1 MSDESFDAAQ
11 KALRNRAV
19 VDLEEPLPD
28 EQPTRWWLRILVLV
42 VFFAFGAIV
51 WLSWQD
57 NAGDGTPVLVAAP
70 EEPIK
75 ERPVNPGGMELRN
88 DNTAIA
94 TVLDPDADRADTQPQ
109 VGPVVTSRPPD
120 RPAVPVEEELPPSA
134 GVSEEAPEAAPQTPG
149 APPLV
154 SMGDIIPTE
163 DDRAVPEPAAGAPA
177 ADAPAAGEPAAP
189 PSVMAV
195 APEPPATAPLVT
207 APLAPAPAPEPLAAP
222 RATPPAAPAPSAAPA
237 TDAGPMRVV
246 PPAEPPAV
254 VDTTPVPPPAPA
266 APAAPPPAPPAVV
279 ATAPAA
285 PEPAQPAARS
295 GVRIQV
301 ASLRSEADA
310 NIAWDRVARK
320 HPDVFA
326 GKRRVITQAEVKGAT
341 YYRAQLEGF
350 ASRAEAQAACEALKS
365 AGSDCLV
372 VR

>member
-70 EEPIK
+70 DEPVK
-75 ERPVNPGGMELRN
+75 QRPDDPGGMDLRN

-94 TVLDPDADRADTQPQ
+94 EALDPDGNRADSQPQ
-109 VGPVVTSRPPD
+109 VGPEVASQPPA
-120 RPAVPVEEELPPSA
+120 RPVEEELPPSA
-134 GVSEEAPEAAPQTPG
+134 GVSDPAMEAPPQTAG

-154 SMGDIIPTE
+154 SIGDIIPPEE
-163 DDRAVPEPAAGAPA
+163 DATAPE
-177 ADAPAAGEPAAP
+177 PAAGEPAP
-189 PSVMAV
+189 PSVVAV
-195 APEPPATAPLVT
+195 APEPSATAPLVT
-207 APLAPAPAPEPLAAP
+207 APLPSAPAPEPLAAP
-222 RATPPAAPAPSAAPA
+222 RAAPPAAPAPSAAPA
-237 TDAGPMRVV
+237 PTVDAGPMPVV

-266 APAAPPPAPPAVV
+266 APATPPPAPPTVV
-279 ATAPAA
+279 ATAPPA
-285 PEPAQPAARS
+285 PEPAQPAQPAARS

-310 NIAWDRVARK
+310 NVAWDRAAQK
-320 HPDVFA
+320 HPDVFT
-326 GKRRVITQAEVKGAT
+326 GKRRVITQAEVRGAT

>member
-28 EQPTRWWLRILVLV
+28 EQPTRWWLRILVLL

-70 EEPIK
+70 DEPIK
-75 ERPVNPGGMELRN
+75 QRPDDPGGMDLRN

-94 TVLDPDADRADTQPQ
+94 SALDPDGNRSDTQPQ
-109 VGPVVTSRPPD
+109 VGPVVDSRPPV
-120 RPAVPVEEELPPSA
+120 RPVEEELPPSA
-134 GVSEEAPEAAPQTPG
+134 EVSEATSEVAPDAAPQTAG

-154 SMGDIIPTE
+154 SIGDIIPTE
-163 DDRAVPEPAAGAPA
+163 DNGAGPEPAAGSPA
-177 ADAPAAGEPAAP
+177 ADGPAAGEQVPP

-207 APLAPAPAPEPLAAP
+207 APLAPVPAPEPVPAP
-222 RATPPAAPAPSAAPA
+222 RAAPPATPAPSPAPA
-237 TDAGPMRVV
+237 AAAGPMPVV

-266 APAAPPPAPPAVV
+266 APPPAPPTVV

-285 PEPAQPAARS
+285 PEPAAPAARS

-310 NIAWDRVARK
+310 NVAWDRAARK

-326 GKRRVITQAEVKGAT
+326 GKRRVITQAEVRGAT